1 MDSCQRGK
9 RVEELNGEEIKL
21 KKRKEKKRKE
31 KKRKGKIHRYTDN
44 SMVVTRGKGCGR
56 GRRVI
61 RGLNE
66 DGRNLDLGW

>member
-21 KKRKEKKRKE
+21 KKRKEKKRK
-31 KKRKGKIHRYTDN
+31 GKIHRYTDN
-44 SMVVTRGKGCGR
+44 SMAVTRGKGCGR
-56 GRRVI
+56 GRGVI
-61 RGLNE
+61 RGLNG